1 MGLEYNVGKL
11 GRLADRLTNS
21 QKAYKR
27 SLINDMTKLAVTAQ
41 RLARALA
48 PYETGSLENSIYARV
63 NRSDLA
69 SLSIELVVMKD
80 RDRVGSLN
88 GGRRYTGD
96 AKVGDYAE
104 YMESGRYSLGARS
117 RLKQGGSALSRK
129 VGRRFMDRT
138 AEFIRNEMRRIIA
151 DSAQKAGFGRRR

>member
-41 RLARALA
+41 RLARAPA

-104 YMESGRYSLGARS
+104 YMESGRYSLGLVPCLNRVGM
-117 RLKQGGSALSRK
+117 RLAGRLADVSWTGLPSLS
-129 VGRRFMDRT
+129 
-138 AEFIRNEMRRIIA
+138 EM
-151 DSAQKAGFGRRR
+151 K